1 MAYIRCDF
9 KSLVLD
15 MRTSMIIFLPDEKK
29 VSEAPVVY
37 LLHGLSDNATAWS
50 RWSNVERYAIEHGVT
65 VVMPEVQRSF
75 YTDMSLGLDYFK
87 FVAIELRD
95 ICHHFFNT
103 PTAANK
109 SYVMGLSM
117 GGYGAL
123 KCALTYPK
131 KFAGC
136 AAFSPA
142 CDIESLMVDN
152 VKMNKK
158 EMKAIFGDKLQNKDS
173 IFSLVNKVKNAP
185 FIYLACGEEDF
196 IFSHSEKLN
205 VALEEKGLTYKY
217 EHWSG
222 IHDWAFWDEAVKR
235 AFNLYF

>member
-15 MRTSMIIFLPDEKK
+15 MRTSMIVFLPDEKK

-37 LLHGLSDNATAWS
+37 LLHGLSDNSTAWS

-75 YTDMSLGLDYFK
+75 YTDMSLGLNYFK
-87 FVAIELRD
+87 FVSVELRE

-142 CDIESLMVDN
+142 CDIESLMIDN

-158 EMKAIFGDKLQNKDS
+158 EMKAIFGEKLQSKDS
-173 IFSLVNKVKNAP
+173 IFSLVKKVKNAP

-205 VALEEKGLTYKY
+205 AALEEKDLDYKY

>member
-15 MRTSMIIFLPDEKK
+15 MRTSMIVFLPDEKK

-37 LLHGLSDNATAWS
+37 LLHGLSDNSTAWS

-103 PTAANK
+103 PAAANK

-142 CDIESLMVDN
+142 CDIESLMIDN

-158 EMKAIFGDKLQNKDS
+158 EMKAIFGEKLQSKDS
-173 IFSLVNKVKNAP
+173 IFSLVKKVKNAP

-205 VALEEKGLTYKY
+205 AALEEKDLDYKY

>member
-15 MRTSMIIFLPDEKK
+15 MRTSLIVFLPDEKK
-29 VSEAPVVY
+29 VSDAPVVY

-75 YTDMSLGLDYFK
+75 YTDMSLGLNYFK
-87 FVAIELRD
+87 FVSVELRE

-103 PTAANK
+103 PTSANK

-142 CDIESLMVDN
+142 CDIESLMIDN

-158 EMKAIFGDKLQNKDS
+158 EMKAIFGEKLQSKDS
-173 IFSLVNKVKNAP
+173 IFSLVKKVKNAP

-205 VALEEKGLTYKY
+205 VALEEKDLDYKY

>member
-15 MRTSMIIFLPDEKK
+15 MRTSMIVFLPDEKK
-29 VSEAPVVY
+29 VSDAPVVY

-75 YTDMSLGLDYFK
+75 YTDMSLGLNYFK
-87 FVAIELRD
+87 FVSVELRE

-142 CDIESLMVDN
+142 CDIESLMIDN

-158 EMKAIFGDKLQNKDS
+158 EMKAIFGEKLQSKDS
-173 IFSLVNKVKNAP
+173 IFSLVKKVKNAP

-205 VALEEKGLTYKY
+205 AALEEKDLDYKY

>member
-15 MRTSMIIFLPDEKK
+15 MRTSMIVFLPDEKK

-37 LLHGLSDNATAWS
+37 LLHGLSDNSTAWS

-87 FVAIELRD
+87 FVSVELRE
-95 ICHHFFNT
+95 ICYHFFNT

-142 CDIESLMVDN
+142 CDIESLMIDN

-158 EMKAIFGDKLQNKDS
+158 EMKAIFGEKLQSKDS
-173 IFSLVNKVKNAP
+173 IFSLVKKVKNAP

-205 VALEEKGLTYKY
+205 AALEEKDLDYKY

>member
-15 MRTSMIIFLPDEKK
+15 MRTSMIVFLPDEKK

-37 LLHGLSDNATAWS
+37 LLHGLSDNSTAWS

-87 FVAIELRD
+87 FVSVELRE

-142 CDIESLMVDN
+142 CDIESLMIDN

-158 EMKAIFGDKLQNKDS
+158 EMKAIFGEKLQSKDS
-173 IFSLVNKVKNAP
+173 IFSLVKKVKNAP

-205 VALEEKGLTYKY
+205 AALEEKDLDYKY

-222 IHDWAFWDEAVKR
+222 IHDWAFWDEAVKK
-235 AFNLYF
+235 AFKLFF

>member
-15 MRTSMIIFLPDEKK
+15 MRTSMIVFLPDEKK

-37 LLHGLSDNATAWS
+37 LLHGLSDNSTAWS

-87 FVAIELRD
+87 FVSVELRE

-142 CDIESLMVDN
+142 CDIESLMIDN

-158 EMKAIFGDKLQNKDS
+158 EMKAIFGEKLQSKDS
-173 IFSLVNKVKNAP
+173 IFSLVKKVKNAP

-205 VALEEKGLTYKY
+205 AALEEKDLDYKY

>member
-15 MRTSMIIFLPDEKK
+15 MRTSMIVFLPDEKK

-37 LLHGLSDNATAWS
+37 LLHGLSDNSTAWS

-87 FVAIELRD
+87 FVSVELRE

-142 CDIESLMVDN
+142 CDIESLMIDN

-158 EMKAIFGDKLQNKDS
+158 EMKAIFGEKLQSKDS
-173 IFSLVNKVKNAP
+173 IFSLVKKVKNAP

-205 VALEEKGLTYKY
+205 AALEEKDLDYKY

-235 AFNLYF
+235 AFNLFF

>member
-142 CDIESLMVDN
+142 C
-152 VKMNKK
+152 
-158 EMKAIFGDKLQNKDS
+158 
-173 IFSLVNKVKNAP
+173 
-185 FIYLACGEEDF
+185 EDRK
-196 IFSHSEKLN
+196 S
-205 VALEEKGLTYKY
+205 V
-217 EHWSG
+217 
-222 IHDWAFWDEAVKR
+222 V
-235 AFNLYF
+235 